1 MYGGRLKRGAFSLVL
16 LLGSV
21 NAACNGYRPPPPAPL
36 QEAAASGAGPT
47 QVWAARAGRRLT
59 GRLVVK
65 DDHVYGAGVDR
76 KVYAVDL
83 ESGQVTWSSRLAGL
97 IAGGV
102 LVSGDT
108 LFAASSRPEGRVYA
122 LDLATGRRHWRVRTG
137 PVGAPLA
144 MVDGVLVVP
153 AQRGQLVGLDPGD
166 GSISWRTRMGMAR
179 IAPVRVGDGAV
190 VVATVDSLY
199 RVTVADGKV
208 SHRIRS
214 PGTIVSPWLVHRG
227 LLVAGTTD
235 SQGVA
240 VAPADL
246 TVRWSARVDAP
257 VLGSPAALGDTL
269 YVASRRG
276 TLFRL
281 PPGETRAPER
291 VVALDWPVTAPLT
304 VVGGH
309 LLLGGA
315 DGTVRALRPDGT
327 EAWRLQLWRPVELS
341 PLALEDG
348 LLAIGGNGDLH
359 RYRE

>member
-1 MYGGRLKRGAFSLVL
+1 MRGAFSLVL

-21 NAACNGYRPPPPAPL
+21 NAACNGYRPPP
-36 QEAAASGAGPT
+36 AAALEGSVASGDGPT

-59 GRLVVK
+59 GRVVLQ
-65 DDHVYGAGVDR
+65 DGQLYGAGVDR

-83 ESGQVTWSSRLAGL
+83 ETGEVRWSSRLSGL
-97 IAGGV
+97 VAGGV

-108 LFAASSRPEGRVYA
+108 LFVASSRPEGRVYA
-122 LDLATGRRHWRVRTG
+122 LDRTSGRRHWRAKTG

-144 MVDGVLVVP
+144 LVAGTLVVP
-153 AQRGQLVGLDPGD
+153 TQRGQLIGLDPSD
-166 GSISWRTRMGMAR
+166 GSLRWRRRMGMAR
-179 IAPVRVGDGAV
+179 IAPVSVGDGAV

-199 RVTVADGKV
+199 RVNVADGTV
-208 SHRIRS
+208 SHS
-214 PGTIVSPWLVHRG
+214 LPTPGTIVSPWLVHRG

-235 SQGVA
+235 SQVVGI
-240 VAPADL
+240 APADL
-246 TVRWSARVDAP
+246 TTRWSTRVDAP
-257 VLGSPAALGDTL
+257 VLGTPAALGDTL

-281 PPGETRAPER
+281 APRSPPVPEP
-291 VVALDWPVTAPLT
+291 VVELEWAVTAPLA
-304 VVGGH
+304 VMDGR

-315 DGTVRALRPDGT
+315 DGTLRALQPDGT
-327 EAWRLQLWRPVELS
+327 EAWRVQLWRPVELS

>member
-1 MYGGRLKRGAFSLVL
+1 MRGAFSLVL

-21 NAACNGYRPPPPAPL
+21 NAACTGYRAPPAAP
-36 QEAAASGAGPT
+36 QAALEGATLSGAGPT

-59 GRLVVK
+59 GRVVLK
-65 DDHVYGAGVDR
+65 DGHLYAAGVDR

-83 ESGQVTWSSRLAGL
+83 ETGEIRWSSRLSGL
-97 IAGGV
+97 VAGGV

-108 LFAASSRPEGRVYA
+108 VFAASSRPEGRVYA
-122 LDLATGRRHWRVRTG
+122 LDRATGRRLWRAKTG

-144 MVDGVLVVP
+144 LVAGTLLVP
-153 AQRGQLVGLDPGD
+153 AQRGQLLGLNPAD
-166 GSISWRTRMGMAR
+166 GSRRWRQRMGMSR
-179 IAPVRVGDGAV
+179 VAPVSVGGGAV

-199 RVTVADGKV
+199 RVSVADGEV
-208 SHRIRS
+208 THRVPT
-214 PGTIVSPWLVHRG
+214 PGTVLSPWLGHRG

-235 SQGVA
+235 SQVVA
-240 VAPADL
+240 ISPADL
-246 TVRWSARVDAP
+246 RTRWSASVDAP

-276 TLFRL
+276 TVFRL
-281 PPGETRAPER
+281 LPGNAPVPER
-291 VVALDWPVTAPLT
+291 LVELEWPVTAPLS
-304 VVGGH
+304 VADGY

-315 DGTVRALRPDGT
+315 DGTLRALRPNGS

-359 RYRE
+359 RYRQ